1 MRNKKGASQIWSRP
15 NNEKNEHNE
24 HAERTNEYKDNIS
37 HHGSI
42 NPAPSKITQFFRKFK
57 ANPFVQDLAK
67 VAIAIAPVSAI
78 SKAKA
83 VKNMGSAF
91 GNASKQYL
99 GKGTSTSVGKT
110 GYPSG
115 SYMDKFHSNTGLN
128 KKFFDDVAK
137 NTGATNRVDGVF
149 PLITGTGGRI
159 TSSSIKKVGR
169 N

>member
-1 MRNKKGASQIWSRP
+1 MRNKKGPSQNWSRS

-57 ANPFVQDLAK
+57 ANPFVQDIAK
-67 VAIAIAPVSAI
+67 VTIATAPISAIAKV
-78 SKAKA
+78 KA
-83 VKNMGSAF
+83 VKSMGSAF
-91 GNASKQYL
+91 GNAAKQYL
-99 GKGTSTSVGKT
+99 GKGTSVGKT

-115 SYMDKFHSNTGLN
+115 SYMDQFHSKTGLN
-128 KKFFDDVAK
+128 KKFFDDVKK
-137 NTGATNRVDGVF
+137 NNPNATDRTSGNF
-149 PLITGTGGRI
+149 PFIQG
-159 TSSSIKKVGR
+159 SGR